1 MLIFFTL
8 PVVFLERLQS
18 YPNLPSTHLTHLG
31 SLYGVRETSNSEIRY
46 RFYELALI
54 NPSSSQKEFLEQV
67 GEEAAKWVV
76 GEDGTGILKGR
87 MKFCRPVLKA
97 AQKAIAAV
105 GAGDG
110 GEEENV
116 ATSIYKR
123 HRLAFHP
130 IARRL
135 IEKVCSFFYS
145 IYEMKGLM

>member
-1 MLIFFTL
+1 
-8 PVVFLERLQS
+8 
-18 YPNLPSTHLTHLG
+18 
-31 SLYGVRETSNSEIRY
+31 
-46 RFYELALI
+46 
-54 NPSSSQKEFLEQV
+54 
-67 GEEAAKWVV
+67 
-76 GEDGTGILKGR
+76 

-97 AQKAIAAV
+97 AQKAIAAATA
-105 GAGDG
+105 AGDG

-145 IYEMKGLM
+145 IYEMKELM